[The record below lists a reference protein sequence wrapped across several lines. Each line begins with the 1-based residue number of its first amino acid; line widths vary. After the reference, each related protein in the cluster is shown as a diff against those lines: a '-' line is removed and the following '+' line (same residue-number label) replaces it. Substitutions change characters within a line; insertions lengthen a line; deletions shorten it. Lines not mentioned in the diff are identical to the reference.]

1 MAPISQPV
9 SSKVKRPPGI
19 ITNGIHS
26 STSSPSPSMSASRLP
41 GGSAKYPP
49 NSATSNGAGSS
60 SNARSANRM
69 RRDAPGHLLGRGQR
83 NGSVGLRS
91 ASIVGDLAVQ
101 QAPDPPPYIK
111 TDDYILKRYR
121 ANRPSLVVHLH
132 PTHFRFDQQEGS
144 FGYKSPMRLLLEHLR
159 LRTIPHDLMEF
170 FTQNNIEFFEGCMI
184 IQVVDHKSVA
194 PAQESIRTNSTTTK
208 NLPFS
213 VHNHNPCLTPSPWAP
228 YPIDNGLPGK
238 GKASSE
244 ADGEDAGKLKTSEQK
259 DKENMPAPAFP
270 ADGRGKSV
278 AQPKKPKTFTIVL
291 HPTPVSDH
299 AEFISKAASSRL
311 ANVSDSRQDT
321 SGALSATVPPTPS
334 TAVPSTPQMSMAP
347 PAKRIKRSKMEL
359 DSTTHHALA
368 SQLLLATTAPL
379 VLDPVNS
386 VSEAAAL
393 LESLAHPMHA
403 GKPPSPKTRKRTVA
417 EMAADE
423 EFAAAQERYMLV
435 FDEKNAAAAQG
446 GANTADGDGQS
457 GGASFEPRFERFNV
471 IENIRNQ
478 HEENKKSEKARQQE
492 AERKNL
498 QDRERER
505 LRLESEKKLEQER
518 LRNIQIQQA
527 AAQRNLAQQ
536 QEVQRRAMA
545 QGAQQSQPGMQAI
558 PPQHAHPQ
566 PNIANGMQGQPQ
578 RFHQQQAS
586 QAQISSPIVRNGTP
600 QNHSSP
606 MNNMG
611 NIPMQHSTS
620 SMGGSP
626 PRPGSVV
633 NPQMGGPTSHV
644 MTAQRSQQS
653 HAGTPRMHSATPN
666 IQSTPLNRQ
675 MSATPRMS
683 QASPLNG
690 QMAQTPQM
698 PQQMMNNGQMM
709 NLNSAQQNTLQL
721 QQQQAIMAQRMQRQ
735 REAAAL
741 AQSIQMQNGGQT
753 LTPQQQMMQAQLVR
767 AQQQQAQQA
776 QGGNMP
782 QLAQN
787 YQQQLAQMA
796 QQSGNMPQNMN
807 FNAQGMSPMQIQAMQ
822 MQRMQQMQQAQA
834 NAQAQAQAHAQ
845 NQHQPQMNPQAAQ
858 QAQQNQMLAKS
869 IQNAAQNLYQQ
880 HFPTLQA
887 QYPNGVPEEAMRN
900 LRAQCQQQATQ
911 QVHSTFRARR
921 QMQQHQQ
928 MLVAQQG
935 GMNPN
940 GMNGMGMQR
949 PNGM

>member
-1 MAPISQPV
+1 MC
-9 SSKVKRPPGI
+9 
-19 ITNGIHS
+19 
-26 STSSPSPSMSASRLP
+26 STYL
-41 GGSAKYPP
+41 
-49 NSATSNGAGSS
+49 
-60 SNARSANRM
+60 
-69 RRDAPGHLLGRGQR
+69 
-83 NGSVGLRS
+83 V
-91 ASIVGDLAVQ
+91 
-101 QAPDPPPYIK
+101 K

-121 ANRPSLVVHLH
+121 ANRPSLVIHLH
-132 PTHFRFDQQEGS
+132 ATHFRFDQQEGS

-159 LRTIPHDLMEF
+159 LRTIPNDLMEF

-184 IQVVDHKSVA
+184 VQVVDHKSVA
-194 PAQESIRTNSTTTK
+194 PAQESIRTNSATTK
-208 NLPFS
+208 SIPFS

-228 YPIDNGLPGK
+228 YPTDNGLPGK
-238 GKASSE
+238 GKVSVE
-244 ADGEDAGKLKTSEQK
+244 AGAEDVGKSKTSEQK

-270 ADGRGKSV
+270 ADGRGNSV
-278 AQPKKPKTFTIVL
+278 AHAKKTKTFTIVL

-299 AEFISKAASSRL
+299 ADFISKATSSRTV
-311 ANVSDSRQDT
+311 NGSDPRHDV
-321 SGALSATVPPTPS
+321 GGPLSATVPPTPS
-334 TAVPSTPQMSMAP
+334 TIVPPTPQTSMAP
-347 PAKRIKRSKMEL
+347 PAKRVKKAKM
-359 DSTTHHALA
+359 DVDGNNIHAVA
-368 SQLLLATTAPL
+368 SRLLMATTAPL
-379 VLDPVNS
+379 ILDPVSS
-386 VSEAAAL
+386 VPEAAAL
-393 LESLAHPMHA
+393 LDSLSHPMHE

-423 EFAAAQERYMLV
+423 EFAAAQERYMLI

-446 GANTADGDGQS
+446 GANAADGDGQV
-457 GGASFEPRFERFNV
+457 GGASFEPRFERFKV

-505 LRLESEKKLEQER
+505 LRQESEKKLEQDR
-518 LRNIQIQQA
+518 MRSVQIQQA
-527 AAQRNLAQQ
+527 AAQRNMAQQ
-536 QEVQRRAMA
+536 EAQRRAVMA
-545 QGAQQSQPGMQAI
+545 AQQAPQGMQAVT
-558 PPQHAHPQ
+558 PQHAHPQ
-566 PNIANGMQGQPQ
+566 PNMVNGMQGQSQ
-578 RFHQQQAS
+578 RFHQQQVS

-606 MNNMG
+606 IVNMG
-611 NIPMQHSTS
+611 NNPMQHSTS

-633 NPQMGGPTSHV
+633 NPQIGGPASHG

-653 HAGTPRMHSATPN
+653 HAGTPRMPSATPN
-666 IQSTPLNRQ
+666 IQSTPLSRQ

-690 QMAQTPQM
+690 PMAQVPHM

-709 NLNSAQQNTLQL
+709 NLNPAQQNTLQL

-741 AQSIQMQNGGQT
+741 AQAQGLQMNGGQQMT
-753 LTPQQQMMQAQLVR
+753 QQQMMQAQLVR
-767 AQQQQAQQA
+767 AQQHQAAQA
-776 QGGNMP
+776 QGQGNIP

-796 QQSGNMPQNMN
+796 QQTGNMPQNMN
-807 FNAQGMSPMQIQAMQ
+807 FNGQSMAPMQIQAMQ

-834 NAQAQAQAHAQ
+834 NAQAQAQAQAQAHAQ
-845 NQHQPQMNPQAAQ
+845 NQHQPQMNQAQVQAAQAAQ
-858 QAQQNQMLAKS
+858 QNAMLTKS
-869 IQNAAQNLYQQ
+869 IQNAAQNMYQQ
-880 HFPTLQA
+880 NYPQLQA
-887 QYPNGVPEEAMRN
+887 QFPNGVPEEAMRN

-928 MLVAQQG
+928 MLQAQQG